1 MLRLELYNILV
12 QSNISI
18 YTRVCKARNGF
29 SQVCAQKKDNR
40 VTVETFSETFFGGL
54 SFNIKT
60 SFLWLVIYGS
70 VLIIARNQ
78 SDLPFDHI
86 SHVFFYVCYLLG
98 KMLKIKYKFWENLSC
113 LI

>member
-1 MLRLELYNILV
+1 MDCTKN
-12 QSNISI
+12 
-18 YTRVCKARNGF
+18 
-29 SQVCAQKKDNR
+29 AQKKDNR
-40 VTVETFSETFFGGL
+40 VTVETFSEAFFGGL

-86 SHVFFYVCYLLG
+86 SHLFLICLLSIG
-98 KMLKIKYKFWENLSC
+98 KNFDDKI
-113 LI
+113 